1 MPFYVKKKI
10 SPKKLDQVLLLGD
23 KSFIQE
29 DSIARVYPNG
39 NLFSHVIGQI
49 DNDNNEERSNGA
61 ASLEAD
67 DDESVVFGEGD
78 EIDID
83 DI

>member
-1 MPFYVKKKI
+1 MLKAQAPEGTEAEDEDVFQFVDERTLKYTEMIDNNIKI
-10 SPKKLDQVLLLGD
+10 DNIK
-23 KSFIQE
+23 
-29 DSIARVYPNG
+29 
-39 NLFSHVIGQI
+39 I